1 MCLRRGES
9 EDRLERRN
17 RAKGHL
23 DIDLEEFDRRRSYF
37 FAYGKPPA
45 RPPRAG
51 SHYVFKI
58 RFVRDIAR
66 DIVRDIPP
74 QVRPCRL
81 PPRQHL
87 CLPRFYPEF
96 HLG

>member
-37 FAYGKPPA
+37 LLMENLLHGLPA
-45 RPPRAG
+45 QEAIMY
-51 SHYVFKI
+51 S
-58 RFVRDIAR
+58 RFVS
-66 DIVRDIPP
+66 
-74 QVRPCRL
+74 
-81 PPRQHL
+81 
-87 CLPRFYPEF
+87 
-96 HLG
+96 

>member
-37 FAYGKPPA
+37 C
-45 RPPRAG
+45 PRAG
-51 SHYVFKI
+51 
-58 RFVRDIAR
+58 
-66 DIVRDIPP
+66 
-74 QVRPCRL
+74 
-81 PPRQHL
+81 
-87 CLPRFYPEF
+87 FYLTIYPIITNGGNGEIN
-96 HLG
+96 HAG

>member
-9 EDRLERRN
+9 EDRLEHRN

-51 SHYVFKI
+51 SHYVIQESF
-58 RFVRDIAR
+58 RERHR
-66 DIVRDIPP
+66 EGHSP